1 MIGSPNQDQRSAV
14 LAQLNA
20 SIDSFFLDGGQV
32 QSLPTKGYV
41 PRRAHRDLEPAR
53 SQVAPL
59 NTRTERRQMRVEE
72 VRELAKR
79 MTYAEAAAY
88 TGLSLSCLSRYALDG
103 QFKFKRDP
111 RRGKGNLGKKLSDPV
126 ADRDKAD
133 QIIAYR
139 NLCMTRY
146 QVVRLMKISDKQLKR
161 LLREFEINFP
171 TTAEKREA
179 NTA

>member
-1 MIGSPNQDQRSAV
+1 MNGTPTPDHREAV

-20 SIDSFFLDGGQV
+20 SIDSFFLNGGQV
-32 QSLPTKGYV
+32 QSLPTKDYV

-53 SQVAPL
+53 AQAAPL
-59 NTRTERRQMRVEE
+59 NTRTERRRKRIEE

-79 MTYAEAAAY
+79 MTYAEAAAH
-88 TGLSLSCLSRYALDG
+88 TGLSLSCLGSYALDG
-103 QFKFKRDP
+103 QFKFKPDP
-111 RRGKGNLGKKLSDPV
+111 RRGKGNLGKKLSDP
-126 ADRDKAD
+126 ATDRDKAD

-161 LLREFEINFP
+161 LLREFDINFP
-171 TTAEKREA
+171 TTAEKRA
-179 NTA
+179 KRKA

>member
-1 MIGSPNQDQRSAV
+1 MIGEPLPNQRDAM
-14 LAQLNA
+14 LAQLSA
-20 SIDSFFLDGGQV
+20 SIDSFFLEGGQV
-32 QSLPTKGYV
+32 QDLPANDFV
-41 PRRAHRDLEPAR
+41 PRRPHRDLETKRAR
-53 SQVAPL
+53 VVTVHSL
-59 NTRTERRQMRVEE
+59 TEQRQRRIEE

-79 MTYAEAAAY
+79 MTYAEAGAH
-88 TGLSLSCLSRYALDG
+88 TGLSQACLGRYALEG
-103 QFKFKRDP
+103 KFKFQPDP

-126 ADRDKAD
+126 ADREKAE

-161 LLREFEINFP
+161 LLREFKIDFP
-171 TTAEKREA
+171 TAAQKREA